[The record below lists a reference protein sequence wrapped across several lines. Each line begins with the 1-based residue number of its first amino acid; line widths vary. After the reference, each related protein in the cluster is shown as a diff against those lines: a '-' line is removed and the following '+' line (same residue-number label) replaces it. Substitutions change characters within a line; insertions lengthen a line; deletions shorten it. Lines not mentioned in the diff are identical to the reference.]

1 MSCTSFRGRALPM
14 GKCAYTTT
22 GTCGCVVQSE
32 EQEAQQQ
39 NEQTEEEDQTEDQ
52 TEEEDQT
59 EDLKKVWRP
68 VVVAQ
73 RLRLGCVR

>member
-39 NEQTEEEDQTEDQ
+39 NEQTEEEDQTED
-52 TEEEDQT
+52 
-59 EDLKKVWRP
+59 LKKVWRP

>member
-1 MSCTSFRGRALPM
+1 M
-14 GKCAYTTT
+14 
-22 GTCGCVVQSE
+22 VQSE